1 MYCDRCNRLVY
12 KEKCPGCGRR
22 DLRLPGPE
30 DFCFLTEPQVRH
42 FHHTFLRDLSFTV
55 SGVSGRFRSD
65 HSSASCGYS
74 VAKSLN
80 PFSNIYP
87 LQYGHLLP
95 SDRVEMR
102 VSHSLPHS
110 LHFHQA
116 LRLAKTVTCVGSR
129 GAFLADHSAASSG
142 F

>member
-1 MYCDRCNRLVY
+1 MAKVRTD
-12 KEKCPGCGRR
+12 KKGRKLDKGEYQNPDGR
-22 DLRLPGPE
+22 Y
-30 DFCFLTEPQVRH
+30 FYIY
-42 FHHTFLRDLSFTV
+42 FHHTFFRDFSFTV

-80 PFSNIYP
+80 PLSSIYP

-142 F
+142 FWEARSL